1 MKVGGEGFVREDD
14 EGFIGYAGLAL
25 TYKAV
30 KFHSFPLMLFGYQL
44 ELICG
49 SVRFWA

>member
-1 MKVGGEGFVREDD
+1 MWEDD
-14 EGFIGYAGLAL
+14 EGLIGYLGLVIRC
-25 TYKAV
+25 KAV
-30 KFHSFPLMLFGYQL
+30 KLLSFPLMLFGYQL

>member
-1 MKVGGEGFVREDD
+1 MWEED
-14 EGFIGYAGLAL
+14 EELIGYAGLVVM
-25 TYKAV
+25 YWAV
-30 KFHSFPLMLFGYQL
+30 KIHSFALLMLFGYQL